1 MFPLKSNLLP
11 WKRFSLRSKQGMDR
25 KEQGAWDWISNRE
38 KHLCRRDE
46 AGVPGQMQEAP
57 WEEHAGCKKR
67 AARTTPRLAPKRG
80 MQWGRPRSVNV
91 CLRPPNISMWS
102 WWLLKTRICIYRE
115 RRGTRICS
123 HGEKTQAGRTEAFD
137 RQPSWLLSITLHT
150 QNIMHGLPLAHS
162 PEAGTSNSQ
171 VRPCSVAGAVNEWNH
186 SAIFLYPSF
195 ISECSD
201 SRSFSSF
208 LEGVKLNRKTDMKST
223 EKRLES
229 LATSS
234 FRKWRQR

>member
-25 KEQGAWDWISNRE
+25 KEQGACDWISNRE
-38 KHLCRRDE
+38 KHLCRGDE

-67 AARTTPRLAPKRG
+67 AAGTTPRLPPKRG
-80 MQWGRPRSVNV
+80 MVWGRPRSVNV
-91 CLRPPNISMWS
+91 YLRSPNISMWS

-115 RRGTRICS
+115 RRGTRIWGP
-123 HGEKTQAGRTEAFD
+123 GEKTQAGRTEALD
-137 RQPSWLLSITLHT
+137 RQPVWLLSITIQT
-150 QNIMHGLPLAHS
+150 QNIMHGRPPAHS
-162 PEAGTSNSQ
+162 PKAGTSNSQ

-186 SAIFLYPSF
+186 SAIFLHPSF
-195 ISECSD
+195 RSERSD

-208 LEGVKLNRKTDMKST
+208 LEGVKLNRKIDMKST
-223 EKRLES
+223 EE
-229 LATSS
+229 
-234 FRKWRQR
+234 RQQNL